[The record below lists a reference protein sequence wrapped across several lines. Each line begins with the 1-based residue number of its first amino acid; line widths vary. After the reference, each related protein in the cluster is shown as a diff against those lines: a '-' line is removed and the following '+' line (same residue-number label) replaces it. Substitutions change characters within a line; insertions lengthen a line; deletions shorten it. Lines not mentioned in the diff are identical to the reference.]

1 MDERVMYVYVG
12 GVRREVVAILE
23 DTQRYVIREGWRDVS
38 YPMSECRK
46 AS

>member
-1 MDERVMYVYVG
+1 MYVYVG

-23 DTQRYVIREGWRDVS
+23 DTQRYVIREDWRYVS

-46 AS
+46 AN